1 LGGADD
7 NPRYAAIDIGS
18 HTIRLLVA
26 RLDEN
31 LVLVPLQSER
41 RITRL
46 AHQFQSDQ
54 CLKQPAIRT
63 SMEVLREYA
72 DILASRGVRS
82 VACGA
87 TGVVRRAADGSPF
100 MNEVRA
106 CSGISGS
113 ILSESSEAFLSAKGV
128 LSVLPRNGKGVL
140 TFDLG
145 GSTTEFL
152 AVESSGEE
160 PAWSDSVF
168 VGASTISERFLAE
181 APPSADAVRQAREAV
196 SGGIREVMRRC
207 NTGLEGDLY
216 PWELVG
222 TAGTVTTLAA
232 MHLRMDPYE
241 PYRVNGAELTREWIE
256 DMIGHLAR
264 TSLAERRLLPGL
276 EEGREDIILGGAL
289 VVHEIL
295 LGLGRSRLLVTD
307 AGLLEGLLLDLVER
321 ERFGSAGLRTP
332 LQWRFP
338 RTEPGAFAI

>member
-1 LGGADD
+1 MGGADD
-7 NPRYAAIDIGS
+7 NPRYAAVDIGS

-31 LVLVPLQSER
+31 RILVPVQSER

-54 CLKQPAIRT
+54 SLKQPAIRA

-87 TGVVRRAADGSPF
+87 TGVVRRAVNGSRF
-100 MNEVRA
+100 MDEVRA
-106 CSGISGS
+106 CTGLSGS

-128 LSVLPRNGKGVL
+128 LSVLPPNGKGVL

-152 AVESSGEE
+152 AVEPNGDE

-168 VGASTISERFLAE
+168 VGASTITERFLAE
-181 APPSADAVRQAREAV
+181 APPSADSVRQARDAIGEV
-196 SGGIREVMRRC
+196 IREVMRRC
-207 NTGLEGDLY
+207 STGMEADRLT
-216 PWELVG
+216 WELVG

-241 PYRVNGAELTREWIE
+241 PYRVNGAALTRDWIE
-256 DMIGHLAR
+256 FMMGRLAR

-295 LGLGRSRLLVTD
+295 LGLGRSGLLVAD

-321 ERFGSAGLRTP
+321 ECFGPAGLRTP
-332 LQWRFP
+332 LRWRFH
-338 RTEPGAFAI
+338 RTERGPVAT